1 MKCIQLVSAAF
12 VGSIALLGGCASTP
26 TGPSTELTSAKAA
39 IDQAERAGAREYATE
54 PLNASVQKMD
64 EGQAATAKGD
74 RPQARRLLEESYADA
89 HLAQIS
95 AESAKSSKDA
105 ADVDQGIHTLQNEAS
120 RSVTP

>member
-1 MKCIQLVSAAF
+1 MKCVQAASAVL
-12 VGSIALLGGCASTP
+12 VGSVILIGGCASTP

-54 PLNASVQKMD
+54 SLNASVQKMD

-74 RPQARRLLEESYADA
+74 YPRAKRLLEESYADA

-95 AESAKSSKDA
+95 AQSAKSSKDA
-105 ADVDQGIHTLQNEAS
+105 ADVDQGIHALQSEAS
-120 RSVTP
+120 RPGTP